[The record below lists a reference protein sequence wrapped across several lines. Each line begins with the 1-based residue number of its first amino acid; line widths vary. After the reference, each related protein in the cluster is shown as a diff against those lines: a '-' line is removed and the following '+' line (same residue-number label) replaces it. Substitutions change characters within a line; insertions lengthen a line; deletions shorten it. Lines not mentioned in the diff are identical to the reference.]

1 MRCRSTNAPL
11 CVALLGCILGVAP
24 KVSAQDS
31 PIENPAAAK
40 KALPLD
46 IGQQAVLSRF
56 DRFEK
61 ELVQMAEQLRK
72 ADPERA
78 ELLFRTHSKSQ
89 QERVIGQMRIIQ
101 ELLTGKTPQFGDSIQ
116 RQEELV
122 ASLVALLDLLQ
133 SENRIS
139 EIEAER
145 ARVKEILK
153 NVNKLI
159 GKEKD
164 VRANTER
171 GADPNK
177 SASEQ
182 DDVSKDAGKLIDDVT
197 QQDAKKQAERES
209 NNPAADPKD
218 DKNSEK
224 PPGEDGDQKEP
235 SPSKDGNSDP
245 KESDENGSEKGAPKD
260 GAPKDG
266 APKDG
271 APKDGAPKDGQ
282 PKPGEPKD
290 GDPKAGEPSEG
301 EPKDGVP
308 QDGPEPKDGQQQSGQ
323 PQNGQPQE
331 GQPNEQQNQQKT
343 PGREDLEEARQ
354 EMENAIKELKE
365 KKDRG
370 KASKHQDEAIRQL
383 LEAKEK
389 LEEILRQ
396 LREEEKSLTLASLE
410 SRFRKMLSMQLLV
423 YQETVR
429 LEKEADGKDANMIA
443 RGKQLATS
451 EEEIVQEVEKALV
464 VLREEG
470 SSVAF
475 PEAVEAIREDAASIV
490 QLLDQGKAGEL
501 TQTLEQAVI
510 EAIEEM
516 VDALQKEMEKKKDEE
531 QQQGEQQ
538 QGQPQDKPLVDA
550 LSELKMLRSLQLRI
564 NRRTRQ
570 LGRMIEGDQA
580 GEPELLKQLKTLSG
594 RQSRI
599 QRATYDLSTGR
610 NK

>member
-1 MRCRSTNAPL
+1 MI
-11 CVALLGCILGVAP
+11 CILRNGRLAATFLACLVGACSSGFSQDVPVETESAP
-24 KVSAQDS
+24 KK
-31 PIENPAAAK
+31 E
-40 KALPLD
+40 LPLE

-101 ELLTGKTPQFGDSIQ
+101 ELLAGKTPQYGDSIQ

-122 ASLVALLDLLQ
+122 ASLVALLELLQ

-145 ARVKEILK
+145 ARVQEILK

-177 SASEQ
+177 SATEQ
-182 DDVSKDAGKLIDDVT
+182 EDVSKDAGKLIDDVK
-197 QQDAKKQAERES
+197 QQDVAKQAERES
-209 NNPAADPKD
+209 NNPATDQKD

-224 PPGEDGDQKEP
+224 PSGNDGDNKEP
-235 SPSKDGNSDP
+235 SSPKDGSTDP
-245 KESDENGSEKGAPKD
+245 KEPGENGSKN
-260 GAPKDG
+260 
-266 APKDG
+266 
-271 APKDGAPKDGQ
+271 
-282 PKPGEPKD
+282 GEPKD
-290 GDPKAGEPSEG
+290 GDPKDGQPKQGESSEG
-301 EPKDGVP
+301 DPKDGVP
-308 QDGPEPKDGQQQSGQ
+308 QDGQQPSDDQKQSGQ

-354 EMENAIKELKE
+354 EMEKAIQELRD
-365 KKDRG
+365 KKDRS

-429 LEKEADGKDANMIA
+429 LDGEAEGKDANVIA
-443 RGKQLATS
+443 RGKQLATQ
-451 EEEIVQEVEKALV
+451 EEEIVQEVDKALV

-501 TQTLEQAVI
+501 SQTLEQAVI

-516 VDALQKEMEKKKDEE
+516 VDALQKEMEKKNDEE

-570 LGRMIEGDQA
+570 LGRMIEGEQA
-580 GEPELLKQLKTLSG
+580 GEPELLQQLKTLSG

>member
-1 MRCRSTNAPL
+1 MRCCSRNVRLFVAILACLFSACSTASSQDTPIGNA
-11 CVALLGCILGVAP
+11 ATP
-24 KVSAQDS
+24 KK
-31 PIENPAAAK
+31 E
-40 KALPLD
+40 LPLD

-101 ELLTGKTPQFGDSIQ
+101 ELLAGKTPQFGDSIQ

-122 ASLVALLDLLQ
+122 ASLVTLLDLLQ

-177 SASEQ
+177 SA
-182 DDVSKDAGKLIDDVT
+182 KDQEGVAREAGKLIDDVK
-197 QQDAKKQAERES
+197 QQDAKKQAERDS
-209 NNPAADPKD
+209 NNPATDRKD
-218 DKNSEK
+218 DKDSEK
-224 PPGEDGDQKEP
+224 PPGENGDQKEP
-235 SPSKDGNSDP
+235 SPSEDGNADP
-245 KESDENGSEKGAPKD
+245 KDSNKNGSEKGDSKD
-260 GAPKDG
+260 
-266 APKDG
+266 
-271 APKDGAPKDGQ
+271 
-282 PKPGEPKD
+282 GEPKTGEPEN
-290 GDPKAGEPSEG
+290 GDPKEGEPSEG
-301 EPKDGVP
+301 KPKDRDP
-308 QDGPEPKDGQQQSGQ
+308 QNSQQQSGK
-323 PQNGQPQE
+323 PQEGQPQE
-331 GQPNEQQNQQKT
+331 GQPNEQQNQPQT

-354 EMENAIKELKE
+354 EMEKAIQELKE

-429 LEKEADGKDANMIA
+429 LEKEADGQDANLVA

-451 EEEIVQEVEKALV
+451 EEEIVQEVDKALV

>member
-1 MRCRSTNAPL
+1 MRGSQMSGRLAVSVLACLFGIGSVVVAQEIPTENAD
-11 CVALLGCILGVAP
+11 AP
-24 KVSAQDS
+24 KK
-31 PIENPAAAK
+31 E
-40 KALPLD
+40 LPLD

-101 ELLTGKTPQFGDSIQ
+101 ELLVGATPQFGDSIQ

-122 ASLVALLDLLQ
+122 KSLVTLLDLLQ

-145 ARVKEILK
+145 ARVNAILK
-153 NVNKLI
+153 DVNKLI

-171 GADPNK
+171 GADPSK
-177 SASEQ
+177 SAKDQEGVESE
-182 DDVSKDAGKLIDDVT
+182 AEKLINDIK
-197 QQDAKKQAERES
+197 QQDAKKQAEQES
-209 NNPAADPKD
+209 NKPAGEKAAEKSENEKD
-218 DKNSEK
+218 
-224 PPGEDGDQKEP
+224 
-235 SPSKDGNSDP
+235 
-245 KESDENGSEKGAPKD
+245 APKD
-260 GAPKDG
+260 HPSPQGGDSEPKEPG
-266 APKDG
+266 ES
-271 APKDGAPKDGQ
+271 
-282 PKPGEPKD
+282 KPQGGEPKSD
-290 GDPKAGEPSEG
+290 QPKAGEPSEG
-301 EPKDGVP
+301 EPEEGTP
-308 QDGPEPKDGQQQSGQ
+308 QEGQKQS
-323 PQNGQPQE
+323 GQPQE
-331 GQPNEQQNQQKT
+331 GQPQEGQQNEQQSQQKT

-354 EMENAIKELKE
+354 EMEKAIQELKD

-370 KASKHQDEAIRQL
+370 KASQHQDEAIRQL

-429 LEKEADGKDANMIA
+429 LDKEAEGKDASLVA
-443 RGKQLATS
+443 RGKQLATQ
-451 EEEIVQEVEKALV
+451 EEEIVQEVDKALV

-538 QGQPQDKPLVDA
+538 QGQPEDKSLVDA

-570 LGRMIEGDQA
+570 LGRMIEGDQTD
-580 GEPELLKQLKTLSG
+580 EPEVLKQLKTLSG
-594 RQSRI
+594 RQSRV

>member
-1 MRCRSTNAPL
+1 MKPL
-11 CVALLGCILGVAP
+11 VKTILASVALLAILLTGDNAAT
-24 KVSAQDS
+24 AQDAS
-31 PIENPAAAK
+31 AGTPAAAK
-40 KALPLD
+40 KELPLD

-89 QERVIGQMRIIQ
+89 QERVIGQMRMIH
-101 ELLTGKTPQFGDSIQ
+101 ELLAGKNPQFGDSIQ
-116 RQEELV
+116 RQEQLV
-122 ASLVALLDLLQ
+122 ASLVTLLDLLQ

-153 NVNKLI
+153 NVNRMI

-171 GADPNK
+171 GADPTK
-177 SASEQ
+177 SASDQEK
-182 DDVSKDAGKLIDDVT
+182 VANDAKELIEKIKN
-197 QQDAKKQAERES
+197 QDAAKQAEQES
-209 NNPAADPKD
+209 NAAPGDKDSDKPPGQDDGSKEPSEPKDGAADPKEPEEGGQ
-218 DKNSEK
+218 KS
-224 PPGEDGDQKEP
+224 DG
-235 SPSKDGNSDP
+235 SKDGM
-245 KESDENGSEKGAPKD
+245 
-260 GAPKDG
+260 
-266 APKDG
+266 
-271 APKDGAPKDGQ
+271 
-282 PKPGEPKD
+282 PGET
-290 GDPKAGEPSEG
+290 ESSEG
-301 EPKDGVP
+301 EPKDGDSQNGKP
-308 QDGPEPKDGQQQSGQ
+308 QDGKKPQSGDSKPGQSQEGESGEQSDQQQ
-323 PQNGQPQE
+323 
-331 GQPNEQQNQQKT
+331 T

-354 EMENAIKELKE
+354 EMEKAIQELKE

-370 KASKHQDEAIRQL
+370 KASRHQDEAIRQL

-423 YQETVR
+423 YQETLR
-429 LEKEADGKDANMIA
+429 LDKEAEGRNENLIA
-443 RGKQLATS
+443 RGKQLATQ
-451 EEEIVQEVEKALV
+451 EEEILQEVDKALV

-490 QLLDQGKAGEL
+490 ELLDQGKTSEL

-516 VDALQKEMEKKKDEE
+516 VDALQKEMEKKNDEEE
-531 QQQGEQQ
+531 QQSGQQQ

-570 LGRMIEGDQA
+570 LGRMIEGDQVA
-580 GEPELLKQLKTLSG
+580 EPELLKQLKTLSG

>member
-1 MRCRSTNAPL
+1 MKPL
-11 CVALLGCILGVAP
+11 VKTILASVALLAILLTGDNAAT
-24 KVSAQDS
+24 AQDAS
-31 PIENPAAAK
+31 AGTPAAAK
-40 KALPLD
+40 KELPLD

-89 QERVIGQMRIIQ
+89 QERVIGQMRMIH
-101 ELLTGKTPQFGDSIQ
+101 ELLAGKNPQFGDSIQ
-116 RQEELV
+116 RQEQLV
-122 ASLVALLDLLQ
+122 ASLVTLLDLLQ

-153 NVNKLI
+153 NVNRMI

-171 GADPNK
+171 GADPTK
-177 SASEQ
+177 SASDQEK
-182 DDVSKDAGKLIDDVT
+182 VANDAKELIEKIKN
-197 QQDAKKQAERES
+197 QDAAKQAEQES
-209 NNPAADPKD
+209 NAAPGDKDSDKPPGQDDGSKEPSEPKDGAADPKEPEEGGQ
-218 DKNSEK
+218 KS
-224 PPGEDGDQKEP
+224 DG
-235 SPSKDGNSDP
+235 SKDGM
-245 KESDENGSEKGAPKD
+245 
-260 GAPKDG
+260 
-266 APKDG
+266 
-271 APKDGAPKDGQ
+271 
-282 PKPGEPKD
+282 PGET
-290 GDPKAGEPSEG
+290 ESSEG
-301 EPKDGVP
+301 EPKDGDSQNGKP
-308 QDGPEPKDGQQQSGQ
+308 QDGKKPQSGDSNPGQSQEGESGEQSDQQQ
-323 PQNGQPQE
+323 
-331 GQPNEQQNQQKT
+331 T

-354 EMENAIKELKE
+354 EMEKAIQELKE

-370 KASKHQDEAIRQL
+370 KASRHQDEAIRQL

-423 YQETVR
+423 YQETLR
-429 LEKEADGKDANMIA
+429 LDKEAEGRNENLIA
-443 RGKQLATS
+443 RGKQLATQ
-451 EEEIVQEVEKALV
+451 EEEILQEVDKALV

-490 QLLDQGKAGEL
+490 ELLDQGKTSEL

-516 VDALQKEMEKKKDEE
+516 VDALQKEMEKKNDEEE
-531 QQQGEQQ
+531 QQSGQQQ

-570 LGRMIEGDQA
+570 LGRMIEGDQVA
-580 GEPELLKQLKTLSG
+580 EPELLKQLKTLSG

>member
-1 MRCRSTNAPL
+1 MKPLVQTNLAS
-11 CVALLGCILGVAP
+11 VALLAILLTGNNAAT
-24 KVSAQDS
+24 AQDDS
-31 PIENPAAAK
+31 TGTPAAAK
-40 KALPLD
+40 KELPLD

-89 QERVIGQMRIIQ
+89 QERVIGQMRMIH
-101 ELLTGKTPQFGDSIQ
+101 ELLAGKNPQFGDSIQ
-116 RQEELV
+116 RQEQLV
-122 ASLVALLDLLQ
+122 ASLVTLLDLLQ

-153 NVNKLI
+153 NVNRMI

-171 GADPNK
+171 GADPTK
-177 SASEQ
+177 SASDQEK
-182 DDVSKDAGKLIDDVT
+182 VANDAKELIEKIKN
-197 QQDAKKQAERES
+197 QDAAKQAEQES
-209 NNPAADPKD
+209 NAAPGDKDSDKPPGQDDGSKEPSEPKDGAADPKD
-218 DKNSEK
+218 SEEGSQK
-224 PPGEDGDQKEP
+224 GDG
-235 SPSKDGNSDP
+235 SKDGM
-245 KESDENGSEKGAPKD
+245 
-260 GAPKDG
+260 
-266 APKDG
+266 
-271 APKDGAPKDGQ
+271 
-282 PKPGEPKD
+282 PGET
-290 GDPKAGEPSEG
+290 ESSEG
-301 EPKDGVP
+301 EPKDGDSQNGKP
-308 QDGPEPKDGQQQSGQ
+308 QDGKKPQSGDSKPGQSQEGESGEQSDQQQ
-323 PQNGQPQE
+323 
-331 GQPNEQQNQQKT
+331 T

-354 EMENAIKELKE
+354 EMEKAIQELKE

-370 KASKHQDEAIRQL
+370 KASRHQDEAIRQL

-423 YQETVR
+423 YQETLR
-429 LEKEADGKDANMIA
+429 LDKEAEGRNENLIA
-443 RGKQLATS
+443 RGKQLATQ
-451 EEEIVQEVEKALV
+451 EEEILQEVDKALV

-490 QLLDQGKAGEL
+490 ELLDQGKTSEL

-516 VDALQKEMEKKKDEE
+516 VDALQKEMEKKNDEEE
-531 QQQGEQQ
+531 QQSGQQQ

-570 LGRMIEGDQA
+570 LGRMIEGDQVA
-580 GEPELLKQLKTLSG
+580 EPELLKQLKTLSG

>member
-1 MRCRSTNAPL
+1 MILSLKNVGL
-11 CVALLGCILGVAP
+11 SVALLIAVICSSSQTV
-24 KVSAQDS
+24 AQD
-31 PIENPAAAK
+31 EPAETPSSTK
-40 KALPLD
+40 KDIPLNL
-46 IGQQAVLSRF
+46 GQQAVLSRF

-89 QERVIGQMRIIQ
+89 QERVIGQMRMIH
-101 ELLTGKTPQFGDSIQ
+101 ELLGGKPPQFGDSIE
-116 RQEELV
+116 RQEQLV
-122 ASLVALLDLLQ
+122 NSLVALLDLLQ

-145 ARVKEILK
+145 ARVKELLK

-159 GKEKD
+159 GQQQD
-164 VRANTER
+164 VRAITER
-171 GADPNK
+171 GNDPGK
-177 SASEQ
+177 SA
-182 DDVSKDAGKLIDDVT
+182 KDQEGVEDSAQKLIDKIK
-197 QQDAKKQAERES
+197 QQDKKKQSDNDAGRAKPEEKDPQKDDDPS
-209 NNPAADPKD
+209 GDEQTNDPKD
-218 DKNSEK
+218 GSPKGTDPEDAGENSPK
-224 PPGEDGDQKEP
+224 SGD
-235 SPSKDGNSDP
+235 
-245 KESDENGSEKGAPKD
+245 PKD
-260 GAPKDG
+260 GSPSEDDPKS
-266 APKDG
+266 
-271 APKDGAPKDGQ
+271 
-282 PKPGEPKD
+282 
-290 GDPKAGEPSEG
+290 GDPK
-301 EPKDGVP
+301 
-308 QDGPEPKDGQQQSGQ
+308 QS
-323 PQNGQPQE
+323 PPQE
-331 GQPNEQQNQQKT
+331 GQPPEGTPPSGDPQDGEAGEPQDQQQQT
-343 PGREDLEEARQ
+343 PGREDLEEARD
-354 EMENAIKELKE
+354 EMEKAIKELQE
-365 KKDRG
+365 KKDRN
-370 KASKHQDEAIRQL
+370 KASRHQDEAIRQL

-429 LEKEADGKDANMIA
+429 LDKEHQSKDNDANLIA
-443 RGKQLATS
+443 RGRQLATQ
-451 EEEIVQEVEKALV
+451 EEEIVQEVAKALI

-490 QLLDQGKAGEL
+490 QLLDDGKPGEL
-501 TQTLEQAVI
+501 TQTLEQSVI

-516 VDALQKEMEKKKDEE
+516 IDALQKEMEKKKDQEE
-531 QQQGEQQ
+531 REGEQQ
-538 QGQPQDKPLVDA
+538 QQQGDPGDKPLVDS

-570 LGRMIEGDQA
+570 LGRMIDGDQA
-580 GEPELLKQLKTLSG
+580 DTPDVLKQLKTLSG
-594 RQSRI
+594 RQSRV

>member
-1 MRCRSTNAPL
+1 MTDRLNKKLRSLLTILICVPGL
-11 CVALLGCILGVAP
+11 CLTAFAQDTLVENTAAP
-24 KVSAQDS
+24 KK
-31 PIENPAAAK
+31 E
-40 KALPLD
+40 LPLD

-101 ELLTGKTPQFGDSIQ
+101 ELLAGKTPQFGDSIQ

-122 ASLVALLDLLQ
+122 ASLVTLLDLLQ

-177 SASEQ
+177 SAEDQ
-182 DDVSKDAGKLIDDVT
+182 EGVAGEAGKLIDDVK
-197 QQDAKKQAERES
+197 QQDAKKQADRES
-209 NNPAADPKD
+209 NNPAADRKD

-224 PPGEDGDQKEP
+224 PPGEEGDGKEP
-235 SPSKDGNSDP
+235 SPPKDGSTDP
-245 KESDENGSEKGAPKD
+245 KEPNENGSEKGD
-260 GAPKDG
+260 
-266 APKDG
+266 
-271 APKDGAPKDGQ
+271 PKDGQ
-282 PKPGEPKD
+282 PKPGKPED
-290 GDPKAGEPSEG
+290 GDPKAGDPSEG
-301 EPKDGVP
+301 DPKDGDP
-308 QDGPEPKDGQQQSGQ
+308 QDGQKQSGK
-323 PQNGQPQE
+323 PQE
-331 GQPNEQQNQQKT
+331 GQPQQGQPKEQQDQPQT

-354 EMENAIKELKE
+354 EMEKAIQELKG

-429 LEKEADGKDANMIA
+429 LEKEADGKDANLIA

-451 EEEIVQEVEKALV
+451 EEEIVQEVDKALV

-490 QLLDQGKAGEL
+490 QLLDQGKPGEL

-570 LGRMIEGDQA
+570 LGRMTEGDQA
-580 GEPELLKQLKTLSG
+580 SEPELRKQFKTLSG
-594 RQSRI
+594 RESRI

>member
-1 MRCRSTNAPL
+1 MLLL
-11 CVALLGCILGVAP
+11 CLRDADS
-24 KVSAQDS
+24 VSIAQDVKTEPS
-31 PIENPAAAK
+31 SATK
-40 KALPLD
+40 KELPLD

-89 QERVIGQMRIIQ
+89 QERVIGQMRMIH
-101 ELLTGKTPQFGDSIQ
+101 ELLADKNPQFGDSIQ
-116 RQEELV
+116 RQEGLV
-122 ASLVALLDLLQ
+122 ASLVTLLDLLQ

-145 ARVKEILK
+145 ARVKELLK
-153 NVNKLI
+153 NVNKMI

-177 SASEQ
+177 SASDQEG
-182 DDVSKDAGKLIDDVT
+182 VAKDADELILKIK
-197 QQDAKKQAERES
+197 QQDAKKQATRES
-209 NNPAADPKD
+209 NTPTGENTKPKDPSSQKDGDADPK
-218 DKNSEK
+218 S
-224 PPGEDGDQKEP
+224 GD
-235 SPSKDGNSDP
+235 
-245 KESDENGSEKGAPKD
+245 PKD
-260 GAPKDG
+260 GTT
-266 APKDG
+266 
-271 APKDGAPKDGQ
+271 
-282 PKPGEPKD
+282 KPGEPKD
-290 GDPKAGEPSEG
+290 GQPKDGEPSKG
-301 EPKDGVP
+301 EPKGGEP
-308 QDGPEPKDGQQQSGQ
+308 QDGQPKDGEKPKSSQPKNGQSQSGEPGEQKNQ
-323 PQNGQPQE
+323 PQ
-331 GQPNEQQNQQKT
+331 T

-354 EMENAIKELKE
+354 EMEKAIQELKE

-370 KASKHQDEAIRQL
+370 KASRHQDEAIRQL

-423 YQETVR
+423 YQETLR
-429 LEKEADGKDANMIA
+429 LDKESEGQSENLIA
-443 RGKQLATS
+443 RGKQLATQ
-451 EEEIVQEVEKALV
+451 EEEILQEVDKALV

-490 QLLDQGKAGEL
+490 ELLDQGKAGEL
-501 TQTLEQAVI
+501 TQTLEQSVI

-531 QQQGEQQ
+531 QKESQQQ
-538 QGQPQDKPLVDA
+538 QGQPQEKPLVDA

-580 GEPELLKQLKTLSG
+580 AEPELRKQFKTLSG
-594 RQSRI
+594 RESRI

>member
-1 MRCRSTNAPL
+1 MSQNFKTTL
-11 CVALLGCILGVAP
+11 LSLALLSCLCDAESV
-24 KVSAQDS
+24 VTAQD
-31 PIENPAAAK
+31 AK
-40 KALPLD
+40 AESTSATRKKLPLD
-46 IGQQAVLSRF
+46 IGQQAVMSRF

-61 ELVQMAEQLRK
+61 ELVQMAEQLRR

-89 QERVIGQMRIIQ
+89 QERVIGQMRMIH
-101 ELLTGKTPQFGDSIQ
+101 ELLADKNPQFGDSIQ
-116 RQEELV
+116 RQEGLV
-122 ASLVALLDLLQ
+122 ASLVTLLDLLQ

-145 ARVKEILK
+145 ARVKAILK
-153 NVNKLI
+153 NVNKII

-171 GADPNK
+171 GSDPSK
-177 SASEQ
+177 SASDQEG
-182 DDVSKDAGKLIDDVT
+182 VVKDADELINKIK
-197 QQDAKKQAERES
+197 QHDAKKEAERES
-209 NNPAADPKD
+209 NKPPSENNSAKPEGENTEPKDPSSPKDGDAEPKDPKSGDPKDGETKSADPKD
-218 DKNSEK
+218 GK
-224 PPGEDGDQKEP
+224 
-235 SPSKDGNSDP
+235 
-245 KESDENGSEKGAPKD
+245 PKD
-260 GAPKDG
+260 GESSKG
-266 APKDG
+266 E
-271 APKDGAPKDGQ
+271 PKDGQ
-282 PKPGEPKD
+282 PKD
-290 GDPKAGEPSEG
+290 G
-301 EPKDGVP
+301 
-308 QDGPEPKDGQQQSGQ
+308 QPKDGQPESGEPNNQ
-323 PQNGQPQE
+323 PQ
-331 GQPNEQQNQQKT
+331 T

-354 EMENAIKELKE
+354 EMEKAIQELKE

-370 KASKHQDEAIRQL
+370 KASRHQDEAIRQL

-423 YQETVR
+423 YQETLR
-429 LEKEADGKDANMIA
+429 LDKESEDQSDNLSA
-443 RGKQLATS
+443 RGRQLATQ
-451 EEEIVQEVEKALV
+451 EEEILQEVDKALV

-475 PEAVEAIREDAASIV
+475 PEAVQAIREDAASIV
-490 QLLDQGKAGEL
+490 ELLDQGKAGEL

-531 QQQGEQQ
+531 QKQSQQQ

-550 LSELKMLRSLQLRI
+550 LSELKMLRSLQLRV

-580 GEPELLKQLKTLSG
+580 GAPELRKQFRTLSG
-594 RQSRI
+594 RQLRI

>member
-1 MRCRSTNAPL
+1 
-11 CVALLGCILGVAP
+11 
-24 KVSAQDS
+24 
-31 PIENPAAAK
+31 
-40 KALPLD
+40 
-46 IGQQAVLSRF
+46 
-56 DRFEK
+56 
-61 ELVQMAEQLRK
+61 MAEQLRK

-78 ELLFRTHSKSQ
+78 ELLFRTNSKSQ

-101 ELLTGKTPQFGDSIQ
+101 ELLAGKTPQYGDSIQ

-145 ARVKEILK
+145 ARVQEILK

-177 SASEQ
+177 SANEQ
-182 DDVSKDAGKLIDDVT
+182 DDISKDAGKLIDDVK
-197 QQDAKKQAERES
+197 QQDVAKQAERES
-209 NNPAADPKD
+209 NNPATDQKD

-224 PPGEDGDQKEP
+224 PSGDYGDNKEPTMPKDGNVDPKEP
-235 SPSKDGNSDP
+235 S
-245 KESDENGSEKGAPKD
+245 ENGSKNGEPKNGD
-260 GAPKDG
+260 
-266 APKDG
+266 
-271 APKDGAPKDGQ
+271 PKDGQ
-282 PKPGEPKD
+282 PKQGESSEVDPKD
-290 GDPKAGEPSEG
+290 GN
-301 EPKDGVP
+301 P
-308 QDGPEPKDGQQQSGQ
+308 QDGQPPSDGQRPSGQ

-354 EMENAIKELKE
+354 EMEKAIQELRD
-365 KKDRG
+365 KKDRS
-370 KASKHQDEAIRQL
+370 KASKHQDDAIRQL

-429 LEKEADGKDANMIA
+429 LGGEAEGKDANVIA
-443 RGKQLATS
+443 RGKQLATQ
-451 EEEIVQEVEKALV
+451 EEEIVQEVYKALV

-490 QLLDQGKAGEL
+490 QLLYQGKAG
-501 TQTLEQAVI
+501 
-510 EAIEEM
+510 
-516 VDALQKEMEKKKDEE
+516 
-531 QQQGEQQ
+531 
-538 QGQPQDKPLVDA
+538 
-550 LSELKMLRSLQLRI
+550 
-564 NRRTRQ
+564 
-570 LGRMIEGDQA
+570 
-580 GEPELLKQLKTLSG
+580 
-594 RQSRI
+594 
-599 QRATYDLSTGR
+599 
-610 NK
+610 

>member
-1 MRCRSTNAPL
+1 MRCCFTNAPL

-24 KVSAQDS
+24 AASAQNT
-31 PIENPAAAK
+31 PTENAAAAK

-101 ELLTGKTPQFGDSIQ
+101 ELLSGKTPQFGDSIQ

-122 ASLVALLDLLQ
+122 ASLLTLLDLLQ

-177 SASEQ
+177 SAKDQEG
-182 DDVSKDAGKLIDDVT
+182 VAKDAGKLIDDVT

-209 NNPAADPKD
+209 NNPAAGPKD

-235 SPSKDGNSDP
+235 SPSKDGNADP
-245 KESDENGSEKGAPKD
+245 KDSDENGSKKGDPR
-260 GAPKDG
+260 
-266 APKDG
+266 
-271 APKDGAPKDGQ
+271 DGQ
-282 PKPGEPKD
+282 PKPSESEEGDPKEGDPSKGEPKD
-290 GDPKAGEPSEG
+290 GDPQDG
-301 EPKDGVP
+301 PKP
-308 QDGPEPKDGQQQSGQ
+308 QDGQKQS
-323 PQNGQPQE
+323 GQPQE
-331 GQPNEQQNQQKT
+331 GQPSEQQNQPQT

-354 EMENAIKELKE
+354 EMEKAIKELKE

-570 LGRMIEGDQA
+570 LGRMIEGEQA

>member
-1 MRCRSTNAPL
+1 MRCCLKNARLCCVILVSLFAMGSTSFAQNSPAKTATP
-11 CVALLGCILGVAP
+11 ASP
-24 KVSAQDS
+24 KK
-31 PIENPAAAK
+31 E
-40 KALPLD
+40 LPLD

-89 QERVIGQMRIIQ
+89 QERVIGQMRMIH
-101 ELLTGKTPQFGDSIQ
+101 ELLSDKNPQFGDSIQ
-116 RQEELV
+116 RQEGLV
-122 ASLVALLDLLQ
+122 ASLVTLLDLLQ

-145 ARVKEILK
+145 ARVKAILK
-153 NVNKLI
+153 NVNKMI

-171 GADPNK
+171 GSDPDK
-177 SASEQ
+177 SAKDQEG
-182 DDVSKDAGKLIDDVT
+182 VAKDAGELIDEIK

-209 NNPAADPKD
+209 NKPTSENNSDKPDGENNKPKDSSSPKDGDAEPKDPKD
-218 DKNSEK
+218 
-224 PPGEDGDQKEP
+224 
-235 SPSKDGNSDP
+235 SDP
-245 KESDENGSEKGAPKD
+245 QNGEGK
-260 GAPKDG
+260 
-266 APKDG
+266 
-271 APKDGAPKDGQ
+271 PKDGQ
-282 PKPGEPKD
+282 PKDGEPSKGEPKD
-290 GDPKAGEPSEG
+290 GQ
-301 EPKDGVP
+301 P
-308 QDGPEPKDGQQQSGQ
+308 QDGQPKDGQKPKNGQ
-323 PQNGQPQE
+323 PKNGQPQSGE
-331 GQPNEQQNQQKT
+331 PGEPKNQPQT
-343 PGREDLEEARQ
+343 PGREDLEEARE
-354 EMENAIKELKE
+354 EMEKAIQELKE

-370 KASKHQDEAIRQL
+370 KASRHQDEAIRQL

-423 YQETVR
+423 YQETLR
-429 LEKEADGKDANMIA
+429 LDKESEGQSENLIA
-443 RGKQLATS
+443 RGKQLATQ
-451 EEEIVQEVEKALV
+451 EEEILQEVDKALV

-475 PEAVEAIREDAASIV
+475 PEAVQAIREDSASIV
-490 QLLDQGKAGEL
+490 ELLDQGKAGEL

-516 VDALQKEMEKKKDEE
+516 VDALQKEMEKKKDDE
-531 QQQGEQQ
+531 QKQSQQQ
-538 QGQPQDKPLVDA
+538 QGQPQDKPLVDS
-550 LSELKMLRSLQLRI
+550 LSEVKMLRSLQLRV

-570 LGRMIEGDQA
+570 LGRMTEGDQA
-580 GEPELLKQLKTLSG
+580 TEPELRKQFKTLSG
-594 RQSRI
+594 RQLRI

>member
-1 MRCRSTNAPL
+1 MSQNFKTTL
-11 CVALLGCILGVAP
+11 LSLALLSCLCDAESV
-24 KVSAQDS
+24 VTAQD
-31 PIENPAAAK
+31 AK
-40 KALPLD
+40 AESTSATRKKLPLD

-61 ELVQMAEQLRK
+61 ELVQMAEQLRR

-89 QERVIGQMRIIQ
+89 QERVIGQMRMIH
-101 ELLTGKTPQFGDSIQ
+101 ELLADKNPQFGDSIQ
-116 RQEELV
+116 RQEGLV
-122 ASLVALLDLLQ
+122 ASLVTLLDLLQ

-145 ARVKEILK
+145 ARVKAILK
-153 NVNKLI
+153 NVNKII

-171 GADPNK
+171 GSDPSK
-177 SASEQ
+177 SASDQEG
-182 DDVSKDAGKLIDDVT
+182 VVKDADELINKIK
-197 QQDAKKQAERES
+197 QHDAKKEAERES
-209 NNPAADPKD
+209 NKPPSEKNSAKPEGENTEPKDPSSSKDGDTEPKGPKSGDPKD
-218 DKNSEK
+218 GETK
-224 PPGEDGDQKEP
+224 PAE
-235 SPSKDGNSDP
+235 
-245 KESDENGSEKGAPKD
+245 PKD
-260 GAPKDG
+260 GKPKDG
-266 APKDG
+266 EPSKG
-271 APKDGAPKDGQ
+271 EPKDGQ
-282 PKPGEPKD
+282 PKDGQPESGEPNN
-290 GDPKAGEPSEG
+290 
-301 EPKDGVP
+301 
-308 QDGPEPKDGQQQSGQ
+308 Q
-323 PQNGQPQE
+323 PQ
-331 GQPNEQQNQQKT
+331 T

-354 EMENAIKELKE
+354 EMEKAIQELKE

-370 KASKHQDEAIRQL
+370 KASRHQDEAIRQL

-423 YQETVR
+423 YQETLR
-429 LEKEADGKDANMIA
+429 LDKESEDQSDNLSA
-443 RGKQLATS
+443 RGRQLATQ
-451 EEEIVQEVEKALV
+451 EEEILQEVDKALV

-475 PEAVEAIREDAASIV
+475 PEAVQAIREDAASIV
-490 QLLDQGKAGEL
+490 ELLDQGKAGEL

-531 QQQGEQQ
+531 QKQSPQQ

-550 LSELKMLRSLQLRI
+550 LSELKMLRSLQLRV

-580 GEPELLKQLKTLSG
+580 GAPELRKQFRTLSG
-594 RQSRI
+594 RQLRI

>member
-1 MRCRSTNAPL
+1 MRRYQRTACLVIGLSCGVFAS
-11 CVALLGCILGVAP
+11 CLLAV
-24 KVSAQDS
+24 AQDAGKDDS
-31 PIENPAAAK
+31 PAAK
-40 KALPLD
+40 KELPLE

-61 ELVQMAEQLRK
+61 ELVQMAEQLRNGG
-72 ADPERA
+72 DSERA
-78 ELLFRTHSKSQ
+78 ELLFRAHSKSQ
-89 QERVIGQMRIIQ
+89 QERVIGQMRMIH
-101 ELLTGKTPQFGDSIQ
+101 ELLAGKTPQFGESIQ

-122 ASLVALLDLLQ
+122 NSLVVLLDLLQ

-177 SASEQ
+177 SADDQ
-182 DDVSKDAGKLIDDVT
+182 QDVSKDAEKLIDDVK
-197 QQDAKKQAERES
+197 QQDAKKQAEQES
-209 NNPAADPKD
+209 NQSAD
-218 DKNSEK
+218 DKKTSNPDDES
-224 PPGEDGDQKEP
+224 
-235 SPSKDGNSDP
+235 SDP
-245 KESDENGSEKGAPKD
+245 KEPSTPKD
-260 GAPKDG
+260 GESDPKQSSKGDPKDG
-266 APKDG
+266 S
-271 APKDGAPKDGQ
+271 PKDGQ
-282 PKPGEPKD
+282 PKDGESPKGEPKD
-290 GDPKAGEPSEG
+290 SDPQQSP
-301 EPKDGVP
+301 P
-308 QDGPEPKDGQQQSGQ
+308 QDGQK
-323 PQNGQPQE
+323 PQE
-331 GQPNEQQNQQKT
+331 GQSQEGQPQKAQPDQQQKT
-343 PGREDLEEARQ
+343 PGRQDLEEARQ
-354 EMENAIKELKE
+354 EMEKAIQELKE

-370 KASKHQDEAIRQL
+370 KASRHQDEAIRQL

-410 SRFRKMLSMQLLV
+410 SRFRKMLSMQLLI

-429 LEKEADGKDANMIA
+429 LDKEAEGKDANLIA
-443 RGKQLATS
+443 RGKQLATQ
-451 EEEIVQEVEKALV
+451 EEEIVQEVDKALV

-490 QLLDQGKAGEL
+490 QLLDQGKSGEL

-516 VDALQKEMEKKKDEE
+516 IDALQKEMEKKKDEE
-531 QQQGEQQ
+531 PQQGQQQ
-538 QGQPQDKPLVDA
+538 QGQPQDKPLVDS

-570 LGRMIEGDQA
+570 LGRMIDGDQA
-580 GEPELLKQLKTLSG
+580 DEPEVLKQLKTLSG
-594 RQSRI
+594 RQSRV
-599 QRATYDLSTGR
+599 QQATYDLSTGR

>member
-1 MRCRSTNAPL
+1 MSQNFKTTL
-11 CVALLGCILGVAP
+11 LSLALLSCLCDAESV
-24 KVSAQDS
+24 VTAQD
-31 PIENPAAAK
+31 AK
-40 KALPLD
+40 AESTSATRKKLPLD

-61 ELVQMAEQLRK
+61 ELVQMAEQLRR

-89 QERVIGQMRIIQ
+89 QERVIGQMRMIH
-101 ELLTGKTPQFGDSIQ
+101 ELLADKNPQFGDSIQ
-116 RQEELV
+116 RQEGLV
-122 ASLVALLDLLQ
+122 ASLVTLLDLLQ

-145 ARVKEILK
+145 ARVKAILK
-153 NVNKLI
+153 NVNKII

-171 GADPNK
+171 GSDPSK
-177 SASEQ
+177 SASDQEG
-182 DDVSKDAGKLIDDVT
+182 VVKDADELINKIK
-197 QQDAKKQAERES
+197 QHDAKKEAERES
-209 NNPAADPKD
+209 NKPPSEKNSAKPEGENTEPKDPSSPKDGDAEPKDTKSGDPKD
-218 DKNSEK
+218 GETK
-224 PPGEDGDQKEP
+224 PAE
-235 SPSKDGNSDP
+235 
-245 KESDENGSEKGAPKD
+245 PKD
-260 GAPKDG
+260 GKPKDG
-266 APKDG
+266 EPSKG
-271 APKDGAPKDGQ
+271 EPKDGQ
-282 PKPGEPKD
+282 PKDGQPESGEPNN
-290 GDPKAGEPSEG
+290 
-301 EPKDGVP
+301 
-308 QDGPEPKDGQQQSGQ
+308 Q
-323 PQNGQPQE
+323 PQ
-331 GQPNEQQNQQKT
+331 T

-354 EMENAIKELKE
+354 EMEKAIQEL
-365 KKDRG
+365 KDRG
-370 KASKHQDEAIRQL
+370 KASRHQDEAIRQL

-423 YQETVR
+423 YQETLR
-429 LEKEADGKDANMIA
+429 LDKESEDQSDNLSA
-443 RGKQLATS
+443 RGRQLATQ
-451 EEEIVQEVEKALV
+451 EEEILQEVDKALV

-475 PEAVEAIREDAASIV
+475 PEAVQAIREDAASIV
-490 QLLDQGKAGEL
+490 ELLDQGKAGEL

-531 QQQGEQQ
+531 QKQSQQQ

-550 LSELKMLRSLQLRI
+550 LSELKMLRSLQLRV

-580 GEPELLKQLKTLSG
+580 GAPELRKQFRTLSG
-594 RQSRI
+594 RQLRI

>member
-1 MRCRSTNAPL
+1 MRQIFKTT
-11 CVALLGCILGVAP
+11 LLSLMLLSCLRDADS
-24 KVSAQDS
+24 VSIAQDVKTES
-31 PIENPAAAK
+31 SSATK
-40 KALPLD
+40 KELPLD

-89 QERVIGQMRIIQ
+89 QERVIGQMRMIH
-101 ELLTGKTPQFGDSIQ
+101 ELLADKNPQFGDSIQ
-116 RQEELV
+116 RQEGLV
-122 ASLVALLDLLQ
+122 ASLVTLLDLLQ

-145 ARVKEILK
+145 ARVKELLK
-153 NVNKLI
+153 NVNKMI

-177 SASEQ
+177 SASDQEG
-182 DDVSKDAGKLIDDVT
+182 VAKDADELINKIK
-197 QQDAKKQAERES
+197 QQDAKQQAERES
-209 NNPAADPKD
+209 NKPKGENTKPKDPSSQKDGKADPK
-218 DKNSEK
+218 S
-224 PPGEDGDQKEP
+224 GE
-235 SPSKDGNSDP
+235 
-245 KESDENGSEKGAPKD
+245 PKD
-260 GAPKDG
+260 GDT
-266 APKDG
+266 
-271 APKDGAPKDGQ
+271 
-282 PKPGEPKD
+282 KPGEPKD
-290 GDPKAGEPSEG
+290 GQPKDGEPSKG
-301 EPKDGVP
+301 EPKGGEP
-308 QDGPEPKDGQQQSGQ
+308 QDGQPKDGEKLKSGQ
-323 PQNGQPQE
+323 PKNGQPQSGE
-331 GQPNEQQNQQKT
+331 PGEQKNQPQT

-354 EMENAIKELKE
+354 EMEKAIQELKE

-370 KASKHQDEAIRQL
+370 KASRHQDEAIRQL

-410 SRFRKMLSMQLLV
+410 SRFRKMLSMQLMV
-423 YQETVR
+423 YQETLR
-429 LEKEADGKDANMIA
+429 LDKESEGQSENLVA
-443 RGKQLATS
+443 RGKQLATQ
-451 EEEIVQEVEKALV
+451 EEEILQEVDKALV

-490 QLLDQGKAGEL
+490 ELLDQGKAGEL
-501 TQTLEQAVI
+501 TQTLEQSVI

-531 QQQGEQQ
+531 QKESQQQ

-580 GEPELLKQLKTLSG
+580 AEPELRKQFKTLSG
-594 RQSRI
+594 RESRI

>member
-1 MRCRSTNAPL
+1 MKPL
-11 CVALLGCILGVAP
+11 VKTILASVALLAILLTGDNAAT
-24 KVSAQDS
+24 AQDAS
-31 PIENPAAAK
+31 AGTPAAAK
-40 KALPLD
+40 KELPLD

-89 QERVIGQMRIIQ
+89 QERVIGQMRMIH
-101 ELLTGKTPQFGDSIQ
+101 ELLAGKNPQFGDSIQ
-116 RQEELV
+116 RQEQLV
-122 ASLVALLDLLQ
+122 ASLVTLLDLLQ

-153 NVNKLI
+153 NVNRMI

-171 GADPNK
+171 GADPTK
-177 SASEQ
+177 SASDQEK
-182 DDVSKDAGKLIDDVT
+182 VAN
-197 QQDAKKQAERES
+197 DAKELIEKIKNQDEAKQAERES
-209 NNPAADPKD
+209 DAAPGDKDSDKPPGQDDGSKEPSEPKDGAADPKEPEEGGQ
-218 DKNSEK
+218 KS
-224 PPGEDGDQKEP
+224 DG
-235 SPSKDGNSDP
+235 SKDGM
-245 KESDENGSEKGAPKD
+245 
-260 GAPKDG
+260 
-266 APKDG
+266 
-271 APKDGAPKDGQ
+271 
-282 PKPGEPKD
+282 PGET
-290 GDPKAGEPSEG
+290 ESSEG
-301 EPKDGVP
+301 EPKDGDSQNGKP
-308 QDGPEPKDGQQQSGQ
+308 QDGKKPQSGDSNPGQSQEGESGEQSDQQQ
-323 PQNGQPQE
+323 
-331 GQPNEQQNQQKT
+331 T

-354 EMENAIKELKE
+354 EMEKAIQELKE

-370 KASKHQDEAIRQL
+370 KASRHQDEAIRQL

-423 YQETVR
+423 YQETLR
-429 LEKEADGKDANMIA
+429 LDKEAEGQDENLIA
-443 RGKQLATS
+443 RGKQLATQ
-451 EEEIVQEVEKALV
+451 EEEILQEVDKALV

-490 QLLDQGKAGEL
+490 ELLDQGKTSEL

-516 VDALQKEMEKKKDEE
+516 VDALQKEMEKKNDEEE
-531 QQQGEQQ
+531 QQSGQQQ

-580 GEPELLKQLKTLSG
+580 ADPELLKQLKTLSG

>member
-1 MRCRSTNAPL
+1 MSQNFKTTL
-11 CVALLGCILGVAP
+11 LSLALLSCLCDAESV
-24 KVSAQDS
+24 VTAQD
-31 PIENPAAAK
+31 AK
-40 KALPLD
+40 AESTSATRKKLPLD

-61 ELVQMAEQLRK
+61 ELVQMAEQLRR

-89 QERVIGQMRIIQ
+89 QERVIGQMRMIH
-101 ELLTGKTPQFGDSIQ
+101 ELLADKNPQFGDSIQ
-116 RQEELV
+116 RQEGLV
-122 ASLVALLDLLQ
+122 ASLVTLLDLLQ

-145 ARVKEILK
+145 ARVKAILK
-153 NVNKLI
+153 NVNKII

-171 GADPNK
+171 GSDPSK
-177 SASEQ
+177 SASDQEG
-182 DDVSKDAGKLIDDVT
+182 VVKDADELINKIK
-197 QQDAKKQAERES
+197 QHDAKKEAERES
-209 NNPAADPKD
+209 NKPPSENNSAKPEGENTEPKDPSSPKDGDAEPKDPKSGDPKD
-218 DKNSEK
+218 GETK
-224 PPGEDGDQKEP
+224 PAE
-235 SPSKDGNSDP
+235 
-245 KESDENGSEKGAPKD
+245 PKD
-260 GAPKDG
+260 GKPKDG
-266 APKDG
+266 EPSKG
-271 APKDGAPKDGQ
+271 EPKDGQ
-282 PKPGEPKD
+282 PKD
-290 GDPKAGEPSEG
+290 G
-301 EPKDGVP
+301 
-308 QDGPEPKDGQQQSGQ
+308 QPKDGQPKDGQ
-323 PQNGQPQE
+323 PESGEPNNQPQ
-331 GQPNEQQNQQKT
+331 T

-354 EMENAIKELKE
+354 EMEKAIQELKE

-370 KASKHQDEAIRQL
+370 KASRHQDEAIRQL

-423 YQETVR
+423 YQETLR
-429 LEKEADGKDANMIA
+429 LDKESEDQSDNLSA
-443 RGKQLATS
+443 RGRQLATQ
-451 EEEIVQEVEKALV
+451 EEEILQEVDKALV

-475 PEAVEAIREDAASIV
+475 PEAVQAIREDAASIV
-490 QLLDQGKAGEL
+490 ELLDQGKAGEL

-531 QQQGEQQ
+531 QKQSQQQ

-550 LSELKMLRSLQLRI
+550 LSELKMLRSLQLRV

-580 GEPELLKQLKTLSG
+580 GAPELRKQFRTLSG
-594 RQSRI
+594 RQLRI

>member
-182 DDVSKDAGKLIDDVT
+182 DDVAKDAGKLIDDVT

-245 KESDENGSEKGAPKD
+245 KEPDENGSEKGDPKD
-260 GAPKDG
+260 GD
-266 APKDG
+266 
-271 APKDGAPKDGQ
+271 PKDGQ

-538 QGQPQDKPLVDA
+538 QGQPQEKPLVDA

>member
-1 MRCRSTNAPL
+1 MSQNFKTTL
-11 CVALLGCILGVAP
+11 LSLALLSCLCDAESV
-24 KVSAQDS
+24 VTAQD
-31 PIENPAAAK
+31 AK
-40 KALPLD
+40 AESTSATRKKMPLD

-61 ELVQMAEQLRK
+61 ELVQMAEQLRR

-89 QERVIGQMRIIQ
+89 QERVIGQMRMIH
-101 ELLTGKTPQFGDSIQ
+101 ELLADKNPQFGDSIQ
-116 RQEELV
+116 RQEGLV
-122 ASLVALLDLLQ
+122 ASLVTLLDLLQ

-145 ARVKEILK
+145 ARVKAILK
-153 NVNKLI
+153 NVNKII

-171 GADPNK
+171 GSDPSK
-177 SASEQ
+177 SASDQEG
-182 DDVSKDAGKLIDDVT
+182 VVKDADELINKIK
-197 QQDAKKQAERES
+197 QHDAKKEAERES
-209 NNPAADPKD
+209 NKPPSEKNSAKPEGENTEPKDPSSSKDGDTEPKGPKSGDPKD
-218 DKNSEK
+218 GETK
-224 PPGEDGDQKEP
+224 PAE
-235 SPSKDGNSDP
+235 
-245 KESDENGSEKGAPKD
+245 PKD
-260 GAPKDG
+260 GKPKDG
-266 APKDG
+266 EPSKG
-271 APKDGAPKDGQ
+271 EPKDGQ
-282 PKPGEPKD
+282 PKDGQPESGEPNN
-290 GDPKAGEPSEG
+290 
-301 EPKDGVP
+301 
-308 QDGPEPKDGQQQSGQ
+308 Q
-323 PQNGQPQE
+323 PQ
-331 GQPNEQQNQQKT
+331 T

-354 EMENAIKELKE
+354 EMEKAIQELKE

-370 KASKHQDEAIRQL
+370 KASRHQDEAIRQL

-423 YQETVR
+423 YQETLR
-429 LEKEADGKDANMIA
+429 LDKESEDQSDNLSA
-443 RGKQLATS
+443 RGRQLATQ
-451 EEEIVQEVEKALV
+451 EEEILQEVDKALV

-475 PEAVEAIREDAASIV
+475 PEAVQAIREDAASIV
-490 QLLDQGKAGEL
+490 ELLDQGKAGEL

-531 QQQGEQQ
+531 QKQSQQQ

-550 LSELKMLRSLQLRI
+550 LSELKMLRSLQLRV

-580 GEPELLKQLKTLSG
+580 GAPELRKQFRTLSG
-594 RQSRI
+594 RQLRI

>member
-1 MRCRSTNAPL
+1 MSQNFKTTL
-11 CVALLGCILGVAP
+11 LSLALLSCLCDAESV
-24 KVSAQDS
+24 VTAQD
-31 PIENPAAAK
+31 AK
-40 KALPLD
+40 AESTSATRKKLPLD

-61 ELVQMAEQLRK
+61 ELVQMAEQLRR

-89 QERVIGQMRIIQ
+89 QERVIGQMRMIH
-101 ELLTGKTPQFGDSIQ
+101 ELLADKNPQFGDSIQ
-116 RQEELV
+116 RQEGLV
-122 ASLVALLDLLQ
+122 ASLVTLLDLLQ

-145 ARVKEILK
+145 ARVKAILK
-153 NVNKLI
+153 NVNKII

-171 GADPNK
+171 GSDPSK
-177 SASEQ
+177 SASDQEG
-182 DDVSKDAGKLIDDVT
+182 VVKDADELINKIK
-197 QQDAKKQAERES
+197 QHDAKKEAERES
-209 NNPAADPKD
+209 NKPPSENNSAKPEGENTEPKDPSSPKDGDAEPKDPKSGDPKD
-218 DKNSEK
+218 GETK
-224 PPGEDGDQKEP
+224 PAE
-235 SPSKDGNSDP
+235 
-245 KESDENGSEKGAPKD
+245 PKD
-260 GAPKDG
+260 GKPKDG
-266 APKDG
+266 EPSKG
-271 APKDGAPKDGQ
+271 EPKDGQ
-282 PKPGEPKD
+282 PKDGQPESGEPNN
-290 GDPKAGEPSEG
+290 
-301 EPKDGVP
+301 
-308 QDGPEPKDGQQQSGQ
+308 Q
-323 PQNGQPQE
+323 PQ
-331 GQPNEQQNQQKT
+331 T

-354 EMENAIKELKE
+354 EMEKAIQELKE

-370 KASKHQDEAIRQL
+370 KASRHQDEAIRQL

-423 YQETVR
+423 YQETLR
-429 LEKEADGKDANMIA
+429 LDKESEDQSDNPSA
-443 RGKQLATS
+443 RGRQLATQ
-451 EEEIVQEVEKALV
+451 EEEILQEVDKALV

-475 PEAVEAIREDAASIV
+475 PEAVQAIREDAASIV
-490 QLLDQGKAGEL
+490 ELLDQGKAGEL

-531 QQQGEQQ
+531 QKQSPQQ

-550 LSELKMLRSLQLRI
+550 LSELKMLR
-564 NRRTRQ
+564 
-570 LGRMIEGDQA
+570 
-580 GEPELLKQLKTLSG
+580 
-594 RQSRI
+594 
-599 QRATYDLSTGR
+599 
-610 NK
+610 

>member
-1 MRCRSTNAPL
+1 MTDRLHKKLRSLMILLVCVPGLCLTVFGQDGESENAT
-11 CVALLGCILGVAP
+11 
-24 KVSAQDS
+24 
-31 PIENPAAAK
+31 AAK
-40 KALPLD
+40 KVLPLE

-101 ELLTGKTPQFGDSIQ
+101 ELLAGKTPQFGDSIQ

-122 ASLVALLDLLQ
+122 ASLVTLLDLLQ

-177 SASEQ
+177 SA
-182 DDVSKDAGKLIDDVT
+182 KDQEGVAREAGELIDDVK
-197 QQDAKKQAERES
+197 QQDAKKQADRES
-209 NNPAADPKD
+209 NNPAADQKD
-218 DKNSEK
+218 DKDSEK
-224 PPGEDGDQKEP
+224 PPGEDVDQKEP
-235 SPSKDGNSDP
+235 APPKDGDADP
-245 KESDENGSEKGAPKD
+245 KEPNENGSEKGD
-260 GAPKDG
+260 
-266 APKDG
+266 
-271 APKDGAPKDGQ
+271 PKDGQ
-282 PKPGEPKD
+282 PKPGEPED
-290 GDPKAGEPSEG
+290 GDPKAGDPSEG
-301 EPKDGVP
+301 DPKDGDP
-308 QDGPEPKDGQQQSGQ
+308 QDGQKQSGK
-323 PQNGQPQE
+323 PQEGQPQE
-331 GQPNEQQNQQKT
+331 GQPNEQQNQPQT

-354 EMENAIKELKE
+354 EMEKAIQELKE

-429 LEKEADGKDANMIA
+429 LEKEADGKDANLIA

-451 EEEIVQEVEKALV
+451 EEEIVQEVDKALV

-580 GEPELLKQLKTLSG
+580 GEPELLKQLKTLSD

>member
-1 MRCRSTNAPL
+1 MNRCLKNVRIFVGFMVCLIA
-11 CVALLGCILGVAP
+11 GCSV
-24 KVSAQDS
+24 VVAQDR
-31 PIENPAAAK
+31 PAG
-40 KALPLD
+40 KASTPARELPLD

-61 ELVQMAEQLRK
+61 ELVQMAEQLRRG
-72 ADPERA
+72 DPERA

-89 QERVIGQMRIIQ
+89 QERVIGQMRVIQ
-101 ELLTGKTPQFGDSIQ
+101 ELLAGATPQFGDSIQ

-122 ASLVALLDLLQ
+122 ASLVTLLDLLQ

-164 VRANTER
+164 VRASTER
-171 GADPNK
+171 GADPAK
-177 SASEQ
+177 SAEDQ
-182 DDVSKDAGKLIDDVT
+182 EDVSKDAENLIDDVR
-197 QQDAKKQAERES
+197 QQDAQKQAEQES
-209 NNPAADPKD
+209 NRSSDNDRT
-218 DKNSEK
+218 EK
-224 PPGEDGDQKEP
+224 PDDRDNDSKDP
-235 SPSKDGNSDP
+235 SAPKDGNSDSEQSG
-245 KESDENGSEKGAPKD
+245 ESDSGNSQPKD
-260 GAPKDG
+260 GMPKDG
-266 APKDG
+266 ESPE
-271 APKDGAPKDGQ
+271 GQ
-282 PKPGEPKD
+282 PKV
-290 GDPKAGEPSEG
+290 GDSPQSP
-301 EPKDGVP
+301 P
-308 QDGPEPKDGQQQSGQ
+308 QDGQKPDNDQPPEGQPQQGQ
-323 PQNGQPQE
+323 PQNGQPE
-331 GQPNEQQNQQKT
+331 QQKT
-343 PGREDLEEARQ
+343 PGREDLEEARN
-354 EMENAIKELKE
+354 EMDKAIQELKE
-365 KKDRG
+365 NQDRG
-370 KASKHQDEAIRQL
+370 KASRHQDEAIRQL
-383 LEAKEK
+383 LEAREK

-429 LEKEADGKDANMIA
+429 LDKEAEGREANLIA
-443 RGKQLATS
+443 RGKQLATQ
-451 EEEIVQEVEKALV
+451 EDEIVQEVDKALV
-464 VLREEG
+464 ILREEG

-490 QLLDQGKAGEL
+490 QLLDQGKAGDL

-516 VDALQKEMEKKKDEE
+516 VDALQKEMEKKNEDE
-531 QQQGEQQ
+531 QQQQSEPQ
-538 QGQPQDKPLVDA
+538 QGEPQDKPLVDA

-570 LGRMIEGDQA
+570 LGRMIDGEQA
-580 GEPELLKQLKTLSG
+580 DEPEVLKQLKTLSG

-599 QRATYDLSTGR
+599 QQATYDLSTGR

>member
-1 MRCRSTNAPL
+1 MVCLFRNVRLAVAILVCLVGVCSTAF
-11 CVALLGCILGVAP
+11 
-24 KVSAQDS
+24 AQDD
-31 PIENPAAAK
+31 PVETEPVPK
-40 KALPLD
+40 KELPLE

-101 ELLTGKTPQFGDSIQ
+101 ELLAGKTPQYGDSIQ

-145 ARVKEILK
+145 ARVQEILK

-177 SASEQ
+177 SANEQ
-182 DDVSKDAGKLIDDVT
+182 DDISKDAGKLIDDVK
-197 QQDAKKQAERES
+197 QQDVAKQAERES
-209 NNPAADPKD
+209 NNPATDQKD

-224 PPGEDGDQKEP
+224 PSGDDGDNKEPTMPKDGNVDPKEP
-235 SPSKDGNSDP
+235 S
-245 KESDENGSEKGAPKD
+245 ENGSKNGEPKNGD
-260 GAPKDG
+260 
-266 APKDG
+266 
-271 APKDGAPKDGQ
+271 PKDGQ
-282 PKPGEPKD
+282 PKQGESSEVDPKD
-290 GDPKAGEPSEG
+290 GN
-301 EPKDGVP
+301 P
-308 QDGPEPKDGQQQSGQ
+308 QDGQPPSDGQRPSGQ

-354 EMENAIKELKE
+354 EMEKAIQELRD
-365 KKDRG
+365 KKDRS

-429 LEKEADGKDANMIA
+429 LGGEAEGKDANVIA
-443 RGKQLATS
+443 RGKQLATQ
-451 EEEIVQEVEKALV
+451 EEEIVQEVDKALV

-516 VDALQKEMEKKKDEE
+516 VDALQKEMEKKNDEE
-531 QQQGEQQ
+531 QQQQGEQQ

-570 LGRMIEGDQA
+570 LGRMIEGEQA
-580 GEPELLKQLKTLSG
+580 GEPELLQQLKTLSG

>member
-1 MRCRSTNAPL
+1 MCVCLAGLVCLVGVCCPAFSQDEPSENA
-11 CVALLGCILGVAP
+11 VAP
-24 KVSAQDS
+24 QK
-31 PIENPAAAK
+31 E
-40 KALPLD
+40 LPLD

-101 ELLTGKTPQFGDSIQ
+101 ELLAGNTPQFGDSIQ

-145 ARVKEILK
+145 ARVQEILK

-177 SASEQ
+177 SADEQ
-182 DDVSKDAGKLIDDVT
+182 DDVSKDAGKLIDDVK
-197 QQDAKKQAERES
+197 QQDVAKQAERET
-209 NNPAADPKD
+209 NNPPNKLKD
-218 DKNSEK
+218 DQDSGK
-224 PPGEDGDQKEP
+224 PTGEDGDGKES
-235 SPSKDGNSDP
+235 SPPKDGSTDP
-245 KESDENGSEKGAPKD
+245 KEPGENGSDKGEPKNGEPKSGEPTEGEPQD
-260 GAPKDG
+260 GNPQDG
-266 APKDG
+266 QP
-271 APKDGAPKDGQ
+271 PKDGQ
-282 PKPGEPKD
+282 KP
-290 GDPKAGEPSEG
+290 
-301 EPKDGVP
+301 
-308 QDGPEPKDGQQQSGQ
+308 SGQ

-354 EMENAIKELKE
+354 EMENAIKELKG

-451 EEEIVQEVEKALV
+451 EEELVQEVDKALV

-538 QGQPQDKPLVDA
+538 QGQPQEKPLVDE
-550 LSELKMLRSLQLRI
+550 LSEVKMLRSLQLRI

-570 LGRMIEGDQA
+570 LGRMIEGEQA
-580 GEPELLKQLKTLSG
+580 DEPELLRQFETLSG
-594 RQSRI
+594 RESRI

>member
-1 MRCRSTNAPL
+1 MTLHLKTACLAIAVL
-11 CVALLGCILGVAP
+11 CGLFGSVFPGGGLLV
-24 KVSAQDS
+24 VAQDGAA
-31 PIENPAAAK
+31 ENADPAKAPATSAK
-40 KALPLD
+40 KELPLD
-46 IGQQAVLSRF
+46 ITQQAVLSRF

-89 QERVIGQMRIIQ
+89 QERVIGQMRIIH
-101 ELLTGKTPQFGDSIQ
+101 ELLAGKTPQFGDSIV

-122 ASLVALLDLLQ
+122 NSLVVLLDLLQ
-133 SENRIS
+133 SENRMS

-145 ARVKEILK
+145 ARVNAILK
-153 NVNKLI
+153 HVNKLI

-171 GADPNK
+171 GADPIK
-177 SASEQ
+177 SAEEQ
-182 DDVSKDAGKLIDDVT
+182 EGVEKEAGKLIGDIK
-197 QQDAKKQAERES
+197 QQDADKQAERES
-209 NNPAADPKD
+209 NNPADDKDAEQPPGDKDKPKD
-218 DKNSEK
+218 PSSPK
-224 PPGEDGDQKEP
+224 DGD
-235 SPSKDGNSDP
+235 SDP
-245 KESDENGSEKGAPKD
+245 KE
-260 GAPKDG
+260 
-266 APKDG
+266 
-271 APKDGAPKDGQ
+271 
-282 PKPGEPKD
+282 PGEKDPKGGQPKD
-290 GDPKAGEPSEG
+290 GDPKDGESSKGKPSEG
-301 EPKDGVP
+301 DPENSPPQEGQKP
-308 QDGPEPKDGQQQSGQ
+308 QDG
-323 PQNGQPQE
+323 GQPQE
-331 GQPNEQQNQQKT
+331 GQPNPQQNQQQT
-343 PGREDLEEARQ
+343 PGREDLEEARK
-354 EMENAIKELKE
+354 EMEQAIQELKD
-365 KKDRG
+365 KQDRG
-370 KASKHQDEAIRQL
+370 KASRHQDEAIRQL

-429 LEKEADGKDANMIA
+429 LDQEAENLAANLIA
-443 RGKQLATS
+443 RGKQLATR
-451 EEEIVQEVEKALV
+451 EEEIVQEVDKALV

-516 VDALQKEMEKKKDEE
+516 VDALQQEMEKQKDEE
-531 QQQGEQQ
+531 QQRSEEQQ

-580 GEPELLKQLKTLSG
+580 DEPEVLKQLKTLSG
-594 RQSRI
+594 RQSRV

>member
-1 MRCRSTNAPL
+1 MSQIFKTTL
-11 CVALLGCILGVAP
+11 LSLALLSCLRDADSV
-24 KVSAQDS
+24 VTAQDV
-31 PIENPAAAK
+31 
-40 KALPLD
+40 KAESSSVTRKELPLD

-89 QERVIGQMRIIQ
+89 QERVIGQMRMIH
-101 ELLTGKTPQFGDSIQ
+101 ELLVDKNPQFGDSIQ
-116 RQEELV
+116 RQEGLV
-122 ASLVALLDLLQ
+122 ASLVTLLDLLQ

-145 ARVKEILK
+145 ARVKAILK
-153 NVNKLI
+153 NVNKMI

-171 GADPNK
+171 GSDPSK
-177 SASEQ
+177 SASDQEG
-182 DDVSKDAGKLIDDVT
+182 VVKDADELINKIK
-197 QQDAKKQAERES
+197 QHDAKKQAERES
-209 NNPAADPKD
+209 NKPPSEKNSAKPEGENTEPKDPSSPKDGDAEPKDPKSGDPKD
-218 DKNSEK
+218 
-224 PPGEDGDQKEP
+224 GET
-235 SPSKDGNSDP
+235 
-245 KESDENGSEKGAPKD
+245 
-260 GAPKDG
+260 
-266 APKDG
+266 
-271 APKDGAPKDGQ
+271 
-282 PKPGEPKD
+282 KPGEPKD
-290 GDPKAGEPSEG
+290 GKPKDGEPSKG
-301 EPKDGVP
+301 EPKDG
-308 QDGPEPKDGQQQSGQ
+308 EPKDGEPQDGQ
-323 PQNGQPQE
+323 PKDGQPE
-331 GQPNEQQNQQKT
+331 SGDPGEPNNQPQT

-354 EMENAIKELKE
+354 EMEKAIQELKE

-370 KASKHQDEAIRQL
+370 KASRHQDEAIRQL

-423 YQETVR
+423 YQETLR
-429 LEKEADGKDANMIA
+429 LDKESEDQSDNLSA
-443 RGKQLATS
+443 RGRQLATQ
-451 EEEIVQEVEKALV
+451 EEEILQEVDKALV

-475 PEAVEAIREDAASIV
+475 PEAVQAIREDAASIV
-490 QLLDQGKAGEL
+490 ELLDQGKAGEL

-531 QQQGEQQ
+531 QKQSQQQ

-550 LSELKMLRSLQLRI
+550 LSELKMLRSLQLRV

-580 GEPELLKQLKTLSG
+580 GAPELRKQFRTLSG
-594 RQSRI
+594 RQLRI

>member
-1 MRCRSTNAPL
+1 MI
-11 CVALLGCILGVAP
+11 CILRNGRLAATFLACLVGACSSVFSQDVSVETESAP
-24 KVSAQDS
+24 KK
-31 PIENPAAAK
+31 E
-40 KALPLD
+40 LPLE

-101 ELLTGKTPQFGDSIQ
+101 ELLAGKTPQYGDSIQ

-145 ARVKEILK
+145 ARVQEILK

-177 SASEQ
+177 SATEQ
-182 DDVSKDAGKLIDDVT
+182 EDVSKDAGKLIDDVK
-197 QQDAKKQAERES
+197 QQDVAKQAERES
-209 NNPAADPKD
+209 NNPATDQKD

-224 PPGEDGDQKEP
+224 PSGNDGNNKEP
-235 SPSKDGNSDP
+235 SSPKDGSTDP
-245 KESDENGSEKGAPKD
+245 KEPGENGSKN
-260 GAPKDG
+260 
-266 APKDG
+266 
-271 APKDGAPKDGQ
+271 
-282 PKPGEPKD
+282 GEPKD
-290 GDPKAGEPSEG
+290 GDPKDGQPKQGESSEG
-301 EPKDGVP
+301 DSKDGVP
-308 QDGPEPKDGQQQSGQ
+308 QDGQQPSDDQKQSGQ

-354 EMENAIKELKE
+354 EMEKAIQELRD
-365 KKDRG
+365 KKDRS

-429 LEKEADGKDANMIA
+429 LDGEAEGKDANVIA
-443 RGKQLATS
+443 RGKQLATQ
-451 EEEIVQEVEKALV
+451 EEEIVQEVDKALV

-516 VDALQKEMEKKKDEE
+516 VDALQKEMEKKNDEE
-531 QQQGEQQ
+531 PQQGEQQ

-570 LGRMIEGDQA
+570 LGRMIEGEQA
-580 GEPELLKQLKTLSG
+580 GEPELLQQLKTLSG

>member
-1 MRCRSTNAPL
+1 MSQNFKTTL
-11 CVALLGCILGVAP
+11 LSLALLSCLCDAESV
-24 KVSAQDS
+24 VTAQD
-31 PIENPAAAK
+31 AK
-40 KALPLD
+40 AESTSATRKKLPLD

-61 ELVQMAEQLRK
+61 ELVQMAEQLRR

-89 QERVIGQMRIIQ
+89 QERVIGQMRMIH
-101 ELLTGKTPQFGDSIQ
+101 ELLADKNPQFGDSIQ
-116 RQEELV
+116 RQEGLV
-122 ASLVALLDLLQ
+122 ASLVTLLDLLQ

-145 ARVKEILK
+145 ARVKAILK
-153 NVNKLI
+153 NVNKII

-171 GADPNK
+171 GSDPSK
-177 SASEQ
+177 SASDQEG
-182 DDVSKDAGKLIDDVT
+182 VVKDADELINKIK
-197 QQDAKKQAERES
+197 QHDAKKEAERES
-209 NNPAADPKD
+209 NKPPSENNSAKPEGENTEPKDPSSPKDGDAEPKDPKSGDPKD
-218 DKNSEK
+218 GETK
-224 PPGEDGDQKEP
+224 PAE
-235 SPSKDGNSDP
+235 
-245 KESDENGSEKGAPKD
+245 PKD
-260 GAPKDG
+260 GKPKDG
-266 APKDG
+266 EPSKG
-271 APKDGAPKDGQ
+271 EPKDGQ
-282 PKPGEPKD
+282 PKDGQPESGEPNN
-290 GDPKAGEPSEG
+290 
-301 EPKDGVP
+301 
-308 QDGPEPKDGQQQSGQ
+308 Q
-323 PQNGQPQE
+323 PQ
-331 GQPNEQQNQQKT
+331 T

-354 EMENAIKELKE
+354 EMEKAIQELKE

-370 KASKHQDEAIRQL
+370 KASRHQDEAIRQL

-423 YQETVR
+423 YQETLR
-429 LEKEADGKDANMIA
+429 LDKESEDQSDNLSA
-443 RGKQLATS
+443 RGRQLATQ
-451 EEEIVQEVEKALV
+451 EEEILQEVDKALV

-475 PEAVEAIREDAASIV
+475 PEAVQAIREDAASIV
-490 QLLDQGKAGEL
+490 ELLDQGKAGEL

-531 QQQGEQQ
+531 QKQSQQQ

-550 LSELKMLRSLQLRI
+550 LSELKMLRSLQLRV

-580 GEPELLKQLKTLSG
+580 GAPELRKQFRTLSG
-594 RQSRI
+594 RQLRI

>member
-1 MRCRSTNAPL
+1 M
-11 CVALLGCILGVAP
+11 LLSCLRDADS
-24 KVSAQDS
+24 VSIAQDVKTES
-31 PIENPAAAK
+31 SSATK
-40 KALPLD
+40 KELPLD

-89 QERVIGQMRIIQ
+89 QERVIGQMRMIH
-101 ELLTGKTPQFGDSIQ
+101 ELLADKNPQFGDSIQ
-116 RQEELV
+116 RQEGLV
-122 ASLVALLDLLQ
+122 ASLVTLLDLLQ

-153 NVNKLI
+153 NVNKMI

-177 SASEQ
+177 SASDQEG
-182 DDVSKDAGKLIDDVT
+182 VAKDADELIQKIK
-197 QQDAKKQAERES
+197 QQDAEKQAERES
-209 NNPAADPKD
+209 NKPKRENTKPKDPSSQKDGDADPK
-218 DKNSEK
+218 S
-224 PPGEDGDQKEP
+224 GE
-235 SPSKDGNSDP
+235 
-245 KESDENGSEKGAPKD
+245 PKD
-260 GAPKDG
+260 GDT
-266 APKDG
+266 
-271 APKDGAPKDGQ
+271 
-282 PKPGEPKD
+282 KPGEPKD
-290 GDPKAGEPSEG
+290 GQPKDGEPSKG
-301 EPKDGVP
+301 EPKGGEP
-308 QDGPEPKDGQQQSGQ
+308 QDGQPKDGEKPKSGQ
-323 PQNGQPQE
+323 PKNGQPQSGE
-331 GQPNEQQNQQKT
+331 PGEQKNQPQT

-354 EMENAIKELKE
+354 EMEKAIQELKE

-370 KASKHQDEAIRQL
+370 KASRHQDEAIRQL

-423 YQETVR
+423 YQETLR
-429 LEKEADGKDANMIA
+429 LDKESEGQSENLVA
-443 RGKQLATS
+443 RGKQLATQ
-451 EEEIVQEVEKALV
+451 EEEILQEVDKALV

-490 QLLDQGKAGEL
+490 ELLDQGKAGEL
-501 TQTLEQAVI
+501 TQTLEQSVI

-531 QQQGEQQ
+531 QKESQQQ

-580 GEPELLKQLKTLSG
+580 AEPELRKQFKTLSG
-594 RQSRI
+594 RESRI

>member
-1 MRCRSTNAPL
+1 MTLHLKTACLAIAVL
-11 CVALLGCILGVAP
+11 CGLFGSVFPGGGLLV
-24 KVSAQDS
+24 VAQDGAA
-31 PIENPAAAK
+31 ENADPAKAPATSAK
-40 KALPLD
+40 KELPLD
-46 IGQQAVLSRF
+46 ITQQAVLSRF

-89 QERVIGQMRIIQ
+89 QERGIGQMRIIH
-101 ELLTGKTPQFGDSIQ
+101 ELLAGKTPQFGDSIV

-122 ASLVALLDLLQ
+122 NSLVVLLDLLQ
-133 SENRIS
+133 SENRMS

-145 ARVKEILK
+145 ARVNAILK
-153 NVNKLI
+153 HVNKLI

-171 GADPNK
+171 GADPIK
-177 SASEQ
+177 SAEEQ
-182 DDVSKDAGKLIDDVT
+182 EGVEKEAGKLIGDIK
-197 QQDAKKQAERES
+197 QQDADKQAERES
-209 NNPAADPKD
+209 NNPADDKDAEQPPGDKDKPKD
-218 DKNSEK
+218 PSSPK
-224 PPGEDGDQKEP
+224 DGD
-235 SPSKDGNSDP
+235 SDP
-245 KESDENGSEKGAPKD
+245 KE
-260 GAPKDG
+260 
-266 APKDG
+266 
-271 APKDGAPKDGQ
+271 
-282 PKPGEPKD
+282 PGEKDPKGGQPKD
-290 GDPKAGEPSEG
+290 GDPKDGESSKGKPSEG
-301 EPKDGVP
+301 DPENSPPQEGQKP
-308 QDGPEPKDGQQQSGQ
+308 QDG
-323 PQNGQPQE
+323 GQPQE
-331 GQPNEQQNQQKT
+331 GQPNPQQNQQQT
-343 PGREDLEEARQ
+343 PGREDLEEARK
-354 EMENAIKELKE
+354 EMEQAIQELKD
-365 KKDRG
+365 KQDRG
-370 KASKHQDEAIRQL
+370 KASRHQDEAIRQL

-429 LEKEADGKDANMIA
+429 LDQEAENLAANLIA
-443 RGKQLATS
+443 RGKQLATR
-451 EEEIVQEVEKALV
+451 EEEIVQEVDKALV

-516 VDALQKEMEKKKDEE
+516 VDALQQEMEKQKDEE
-531 QQQGEQQ
+531 QQRSEEQQ

-580 GEPELLKQLKTLSG
+580 DEPEVLKQLKTLSG
-594 RQSRI
+594 RQSRV

>member
-101 ELLTGKTPQFGDSIQ
+101 ELLAGKTPQFGDSIQ

-122 ASLVALLDLLQ
+122 ASLVTLLDLLQ

-177 SASEQ
+177 SAKDQEG
-182 DDVSKDAGKLIDDVT
+182 VAKDAGKLIDDVT
-197 QQDAKKQAERES
+197 QQDQKKQAERES
-209 NNPAADPKD
+209 NNPAADRKD
-218 DKNSEK
+218 EKDSEK

-235 SPSKDGNSDP
+235 SPSKDENGDP
-245 KESDENGSEKGAPKD
+245 KEPDENGSEKGD
-260 GAPKDG
+260 
-266 APKDG
+266 
-271 APKDGAPKDGQ
+271 PKDGQ
-282 PKPGEPKD
+282 PKPGDTKD
-290 GDPKAGEPSEG
+290 GKPKAGEPSEG
-301 EPKDGVP
+301 EPKDGDP
-308 QDGPEPKDGQQQSGQ
+308 QDGPKPKDGPKQSGQ
-323 PQNGQPQE
+323 PQDGQPQE
-331 GQPNEQQNQQKT
+331 DQPNEQQNQQKT

-365 KKDRG
+365 EKDRG

>member
-1 MRCRSTNAPL
+1 MSSRNIFCQFA
-11 CVALLGCILGVAP
+11 AGLLICLISFGLPVN
-24 KVSAQDS
+24 AQDTVTEESS
-31 PIENPAAAK
+31 PASTKE
-40 KALPLD
+40 LPLD

-61 ELVQMAEQLRK
+61 ELVQMAEQLRN

-89 QERVIGQMRIIQ
+89 QERVIGQMRVIQ
-101 ELLTGKTPQFGDSIQ
+101 ELLAGATPQFGDSIQ

-122 ASLVALLDLLQ
+122 ESLVTLLDLLQ

-171 GADPNK
+171 GADTEQ
-177 SASEQ
+177 SAKDQE
-182 DDVSKDAGKLIDDVT
+182 DVAREAGQLIEDVKK
-197 QQDAKKQAERES
+197 QDAEKQAEQEMSRPAGDQQKAPDKKQPSDPEGDNQKPAS
-209 NNPAADPKD
+209 SETDDINP
-218 DKNSEK
+218 EK
-224 PPGEDGDQKEP
+224 PGDRD
-235 SPSKDGNSDP
+235 SGNSDSESGKP
-245 KESDENGSEKGAPKD
+245 KDTPSSEGKPKD
-260 GAPKDG
+260 GEPQESQAP
-266 APKDG
+266 
-271 APKDGAPKDGQ
+271 
-282 PKPGEPKD
+282 E
-290 GDPKAGEPSEG
+290 
-301 EPKDGVP
+301 
-308 QDGPEPKDGQQQSGQ
+308 
-323 PQNGQPQE
+323 NGQPQQGDPQNGE
-331 GQPNEQQNQQKT
+331 PQESQSGDQQNQPKT
-343 PGREDLEEARQ
+343 PGREKLEEARK
-354 EMENAIKELKE
+354 EMEKAIQELQE

-370 KASKHQDEAIRQL
+370 KASQHQDEAIRKL

-423 YQETVR
+423 YQESVR
-429 LEKEADGKDANMIA
+429 LDQEVAESDPSRIA
-443 RGKQLATS
+443 RGKQLATQ
-451 EEEIVQEVEKALV
+451 EDEIVQEVDKALV

-516 VDALQKEMEKKKDEE
+516 VDALQKEMEKKNDDE
-531 QQQGEQQ
+531 QQQQGDPQ
-538 QGQPQDKPLVDA
+538 QGEPQDKPLVDA

-570 LGRMIEGDQA
+570 LGRMID
-580 GEPELLKQLKTLSG
+580 GEKADAPDVLKQLKTLSG
-594 RQSRI
+594 RQSRV
-599 QRATYDLSTGR
+599 QQATYDLSTGR

>member
-1 MRCRSTNAPL
+1 MSQNFKTTL
-11 CVALLGCILGVAP
+11 LSLALLSCLCDAESV
-24 KVSAQDS
+24 VTAQDV
-31 PIENPAAAK
+31 
-40 KALPLD
+40 KAESSSVTRKELPLD

-61 ELVQMAEQLRK
+61 ELVQMAEQLRR

-89 QERVIGQMRIIQ
+89 QERVIGQMRMIH
-101 ELLTGKTPQFGDSIQ
+101 ELLADKNPQFGDSIQ
-116 RQEELV
+116 RQEGLV
-122 ASLVALLDLLQ
+122 ASLVTLLDLLQ

-145 ARVKEILK
+145 ARVKAILK
-153 NVNKLI
+153 NVNKII

-171 GADPNK
+171 GSDPSK
-177 SASEQ
+177 SASDQEG
-182 DDVSKDAGKLIDDVT
+182 VVKDADELINKIK
-197 QQDAKKQAERES
+197 QHDAKKEAERES
-209 NNPAADPKD
+209 NKPPSENNSAKPEGENTEPKDPSSPKDGDAEPKDPKSGDPKD
-218 DKNSEK
+218 GETK
-224 PPGEDGDQKEP
+224 PAE
-235 SPSKDGNSDP
+235 
-245 KESDENGSEKGAPKD
+245 PKD
-260 GAPKDG
+260 GKPKDG
-266 APKDG
+266 EPSKG
-271 APKDGAPKDGQ
+271 EPKDGQ
-282 PKPGEPKD
+282 PKD
-290 GDPKAGEPSEG
+290 G
-301 EPKDGVP
+301 
-308 QDGPEPKDGQQQSGQ
+308 QPKDGQPESGEPNNQ
-323 PQNGQPQE
+323 PQ
-331 GQPNEQQNQQKT
+331 T

-354 EMENAIKELKE
+354 EMEKAIQELKE

-370 KASKHQDEAIRQL
+370 KASRHQDEAIRQL

-423 YQETVR
+423 YQETLR
-429 LEKEADGKDANMIA
+429 LDKESEDQSDNLSA
-443 RGKQLATS
+443 RGRQLATQ
-451 EEEIVQEVEKALV
+451 EEEILQEVDKALV

-475 PEAVEAIREDAASIV
+475 PEAVQAIREDAASIV
-490 QLLDQGKAGEL
+490 ELLDQGKAGEL

-531 QQQGEQQ
+531 QKQSQQQ

-550 LSELKMLRSLQLRI
+550 LSELKMLRSLQLRV

-580 GEPELLKQLKTLSG
+580 GAPELRKQFRTLSG
-594 RQSRI
+594 RQLRI

>member
-1 MRCRSTNAPL
+1 VCLVGACCPAFSQDEPSENA
-11 CVALLGCILGVAP
+11 VAP
-24 KVSAQDS
+24 Q
-31 PIENPAAAK
+31 

-101 ELLTGKTPQFGDSIQ
+101 ELLSGKTPQFGDSIQ

-122 ASLVALLDLLQ
+122 ASLLTLLDLLQ

-177 SASEQ
+177 SAKDQEG
-182 DDVSKDAGKLIDDVT
+182 VAKDAGKLIDDVT

-209 NNPAADPKD
+209 NNPAAGPKD

-224 PPGEDGDQKEP
+224 PPRKDGDQKEP
-235 SPSKDGNSDP
+235 SPSKDGNADP
-245 KESDENGSEKGAPKD
+245 KDSDENGSKKGDPR
-260 GAPKDG
+260 
-266 APKDG
+266 
-271 APKDGAPKDGQ
+271 DGQ
-282 PKPGEPKD
+282 PKPSESEEGDPKEGDPSKGEPKD
-290 GDPKAGEPSEG
+290 GDPQDG
-301 EPKDGVP
+301 PKP
-308 QDGPEPKDGQQQSGQ
+308 QDGQKQS
-323 PQNGQPQE
+323 GQPQE
-331 GQPNEQQNQQKT
+331 GQPSEQQNQPQT

-354 EMENAIKELKE
+354 EMEKAIKELKE

-570 LGRMIEGDQA
+570 LGRMIEGEQA

>member
-1 MRCRSTNAPL
+1 MSQIFNTTL
-11 CVALLGCILGVAP
+11 LLLALLSCLRDADSV
-24 KVSAQDS
+24 VTAQDT
-31 PIENPAAAK
+31 
-40 KALPLD
+40 KAESSSATRKELPLD

-89 QERVIGQMRIIQ
+89 QERVIGQMRMIH
-101 ELLTGKTPQFGDSIQ
+101 ELLADKNPQFGDSIQ
-116 RQEELV
+116 RQEGLV
-122 ASLVALLDLLQ
+122 ASLVTLLDLLQ

-145 ARVKEILK
+145 ARVKAILK
-153 NVNKLI
+153 NVNKMI

-164 VRANTER
+164 VRADTER
-171 GADPNK
+171 GSDPSK
-177 SASEQ
+177 SAKDQEG
-182 DDVSKDAGKLIDDVT
+182 VVKDADELINKIK
-197 QQDAKKQAERES
+197 QQDAEKRAERAS
-209 NNPAADPKD
+209 TKPAGENTKSKDP
-218 DKNSEK
+218 SL
-224 PPGEDGDQKEP
+224 PEDGDSESNGPK
-235 SPSKDGNSDP
+235 SSDP
-245 KESDENGSEKGAPKD
+245 PDGKSEPKDSQPKD
-260 GAPKDG
+260 GEPSK
-266 APKDG
+266 
-271 APKDGAPKDGQ
+271 
-282 PKPGEPKD
+282 GEPKD
-290 GDPKAGEPSEG
+290 GE
-301 EPKDGVP
+301 P
-308 QDGPEPKDGQQQSGQ
+308 QDGQPEDGQNINDGQ
-323 PQNGQPQE
+323 PGNGQPQSGDPGE
-331 GQPNEQQNQQKT
+331 PDNQPKT

-354 EMENAIKELKE
+354 EMEKAIQELKE

-370 KASKHQDEAIRQL
+370 KASRHQDEAIRQL

-423 YQETVR
+423 YQETLR
-429 LEKEADGKDANMIA
+429 LDKESEDQSDNLSA
-443 RGKQLATS
+443 RGRQLATQ
-451 EEEIVQEVEKALV
+451 EEEILQEVDKALV

-475 PEAVEAIREDAASIV
+475 PEAVQAIREDAASIV
-490 QLLDQGKAGEL
+490 ELLDQGKAGEL

-531 QQQGEQQ
+531 QKQSQQQ

-550 LSELKMLRSLQLRI
+550 LSELKMLRSLQLRV

-580 GEPELLKQLKTLSG
+580 GAPELRKQFRTLSG
-594 RQSRI
+594 RQLRI

>member
-1 MRCRSTNAPL
+1 MSLCHRNA
-11 CVALLGCILGVAP
+11 CFAIALLSVLFEGVFWGSG
-24 KVSAQDS
+24 VLVVAQDGAA
-31 PIENPAAAK
+31 ENATVAKEPASSAK
-40 KALPLD
+40 KEQPLD
-46 IGQQAVLSRF
+46 ITQQAVLSRF

-89 QERVIGQMRIIQ
+89 QERVIGQMRIIH
-101 ELLTGKTPQFGDSIQ
+101 ELLAGKSPQFGDSIE
-116 RQEELV
+116 RQEDLV
-122 ASLVALLDLLQ
+122 KSLVMLLDLLQ
-133 SENRIS
+133 SENRMS

-145 ARVKEILK
+145 ARVKALLK
-153 NVNKLI
+153 HVNKLI

-177 SASEQ
+177 SAKEQ
-182 DDVSKDAGKLIDDVT
+182 EGVAKEAGKLIGDIK
-197 QQDAKKQAERES
+197 QQDADKQAERES
-209 NNPAADPKD
+209 NNPAGDKDSAKPPGDKDKPKDPASPKDGDSDPKEPGEKDPKNGPPKEGDPKD
-218 DKNSEK
+218 DQS
-224 PPGEDGDQKEP
+224 
-235 SPSKDGNSDP
+235 
-245 KESDENGSEKGAPKD
+245 
-260 GAPKDG
+260 
-266 APKDG
+266 
-271 APKDGAPKDGQ
+271 
-282 PKPGEPKD
+282 KD
-290 GDPKAGEPSEG
+290 GDPAKGEPSEG
-301 EPKDGVP
+301 DPKNTPP
-308 QDGPEPKDGQQQSGQ
+308 QDGQK
-323 PQNGQPQE
+323 PQEGGKPQE
-331 GQPNEQQNQQKT
+331 GQPTPQQNQQKT

-354 EMENAIKELKE
+354 EMEKAIQELKD
-365 KKDRG
+365 KQDRG
-370 KASKHQDEAIRQL
+370 KASRHQDEAIRQL

-429 LEKEADGKDANMIA
+429 LGQEVENQAANLIA
-443 RGKQLATS
+443 RGKQLATR
-451 EEEIVQEVEKALV
+451 EEEIVQEVDKALV

-475 PEAVEAIREDAASIV
+475 PEAVVAIREDAASIV

-516 VDALQKEMEKKKDEE
+516 VDALQQEMEKQKDKE
-531 QQQGEQQ
+531 QQRSQQQQ

-580 GEPELLKQLKTLSG
+580 DEPEVLKQLKTLSG
-594 RQSRI
+594 RQSRV